1 MCKPLICKP
10 LMRKPRTVKVRLAVL
25 DLLQFFFDSS
35 RTTASFSEIVQFC
48 LPNIAAP
55 LHRNTFDQ
63 WAVGLESSLNADA
76 VGNLSKDKS
85 RIQPSIF
92 LSNDHAFE
100 CL

>member
-10 LMRKPRTVKVRLAVL
+10 LICKPHTVKVRLAVL

-48 LPNIAAP
+48 LTNIAAP

-63 WAVGLESSLNADA
+63 WAVGLERKIE
-76 VGNLSKDKS
+76 G
-85 RIQPSIF
+85 
-92 LSNDHAFE
+92 
-100 CL
+100 